1 MQGGRSEKETGE
13 SARIRLFESALRETK
28 PQIDEAARL
37 LQRLK
42 TETLPEETKRRLFA
56 EIAVLMTFV
65 KRHANLKLLEEVQ
78 KTLPL
83 QELHFC
89 LRESAEA
96 LALLPVSM
104 LYTQEMQAEETMDSA
119 RMWQMYDRFEAEME
133 AVLSQIDRLRMQLV
147 STKDS
152 VELLLRM
159 AGRQMPEKEARIVMP
174 LAGTGKDSGV
184 QGAEDARSEEYL
196 ATKVHIHD
204 MLGQVLLSTRY
215 YLTEQNVR
223 VTEEELKASWQRVI
237 GELQGG
243 QVATSSAK
251 EPFAPDLRKALS
263 DAATAIGLSLHTEGD
278 FANASAALSREIV
291 RAARVCMTNAV
302 RHGAAT
308 EMKITLSA
316 PGGARRPGDAGSAP
330 TEAERRG
337 RIRTVRFANNGLVPR
352 DVTPG
357 GGLKSLERRM
367 EQAGGQITYEQG
379 EEFTVIL
386 TLREGG

>member
-1 MQGGRSEKETGE
+1 
-13 SARIRLFESALRETK
+13 
-28 PQIDEAARL
+28 
-37 LQRLK
+37 
-42 TETLPEETKRRLFA
+42 
-56 EIAVLMTFV
+56 
-65 KRHANLKLLEEVQ
+65 
-78 KTLPL
+78 
-83 QELHFC
+83 
-89 LRESAEA
+89 
-96 LALLPVSM
+96 
-104 LYTQEMQAEETMDSA
+104 MDSA

-133 AVLSQIDRLRMQLV
+133 EVLSQIDRLRMQLV

-174 LAGTGKDSGV
+174 LAGAGKESGA

-243 QVATSSAK
+243 QVVTSSAK

-308 EMKITLSA
+308 KMKISLSA
-316 PGGARRPGDAGSAP
+316 Q
-330 TEAERRG
+330 EEG
-337 RIRTVRFANNGLVPR
+337 RIRTIRFANNGLVPR

>member
-1 MQGGRSEKETGE
+1 MRDKHRENGAGETE
-13 SARIRLFESALRETK
+13 RIRLFESALRETK
-28 PQIDEAARL
+28 TQIDEAAALLLRL
-37 LQRLK
+37 
-42 TETLPEETKRRLFA
+42 EAEALPEETRRRLFA

-78 KTLPL
+78 RTLPL

-104 LYTQEMQAEETMDSA
+104 LYTQEIQAEEAMDSA
-119 RMWQMYDRFEAEME
+119 RMRQMYDRFEAEME
-133 AVLSQIDRLRMQLV
+133 QALKRIGRLRMRLV
-147 STKDS
+147 RTKDG

-159 AGRQMPEKEARIVMP
+159 AGWQMPERDARIVMP
-174 LAGTGKDSGV
+174 LADAAKEACI
-184 QGAEDARSEEYL
+184 QGEQEDARSEEYF

-223 VTEEELKASWQRVI
+223 VTEEELKRAWQRVI

-243 QVATSSAK
+243 QVVSFSAK
-251 EPFAPDLRKALS
+251 EPGAPDLRKALS
-263 DAATAIGLSLHTEGD
+263 DAATAIGLSLQTEGD
-278 FANASAALSREIV
+278 FANASAALSRMIMRV
-291 RAARVCMTNAV
+291 ARVCMTNAV

-308 EMKITLSA
+308 EMKISLS
-316 PGGARRPGDAGSAP
+316 PQGEGQS
-330 TEAERRG
+330 
-337 RIRTVRFANNGLVPR
+337 RTIRFANNGLVPR
-352 DVTPG
+352 DMTPG
-357 GGLKSLERRM
+357 GGLKSLEKRM

-379 EEFTVIL
+379 EEFAVVL
-386 TLREGG
+386 TLRE